1 MVPHKSWGTMDN
13 DVNAK
18 HTWTDEECD
27 EVVGGPSKKN
37 CDGIPISNI
46 TFYNLLMY

>member
-27 EVVGGPSKKN
+27 EVVGGLTKKN
-37 CDGIPISNI
+37 CDGIYTLFKYNI
-46 TFYNLLMY
+46 FIIY